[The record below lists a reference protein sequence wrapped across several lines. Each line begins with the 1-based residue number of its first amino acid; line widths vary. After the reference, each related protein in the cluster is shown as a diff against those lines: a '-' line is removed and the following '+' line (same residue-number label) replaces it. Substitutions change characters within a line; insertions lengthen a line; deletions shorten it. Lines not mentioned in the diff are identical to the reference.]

1 MATATTTK
9 AAENG
14 AAATDAAF
22 KAATDA
28 ASEFA
33 RTATE
38 AFAPSVEKVTHQVQD
53 YTDAAF
59 AQAKK
64 SAVAWLDAYDAG
76 LATTIDLHK
85 DLAAVGEVDSV
96 KGVTAQLTDFL
107 FQVGSAYSRA
117 GRELLK

>member
-1 MATATTTK
+1 MAATATK

-28 ASEFA
+28 ANEFA
-33 RTATE
+33 RSATE
-38 AFAPSVEKVTHQVQD
+38 AFAPSVEKATHQIQE
-53 YTDAAF
+53 YTETAF

-76 LATTIDLHK
+76 LATTIDLHR
-85 DLAAVGEVDSV
+85 DLAAVGDVDWV
-96 KGVTAQLTDFL
+96 KDVTAQLTDFL
-107 FQVGSAYSRA
+107 SQVGSAYSRA
-117 GRELLK
+117 ARELLR

>member
-1 MATATTTK
+1 MAATATK

-28 ASEFA
+28 ANEFT

-38 AFAPSVEKVTHQVQD
+38 ALAPSVEKATHQIQE

-76 LATTIDLHK
+76 LATTVHLHK
-85 DLAAVGEVDSV
+85 DLAAVGVDWV
-96 KGVTAQLTDFL
+96 KDVTAQLTDFL
-107 FQVGSAYSRA
+107 SQVGSAYSRA
-117 GRELLK
+117 ARELLK

>member
-1 MATATTTK
+1 MATATW

-22 KAATDA
+22 RSATDA
-28 ASEFA
+28 ANELA

-38 AFAPSVEKVTHQVQD
+38 AFAPSVEKVTHQIQE
-53 YTDAAF
+53 YTATAF
-59 AQAKK
+59 ARAKK

-85 DLAAVGEVDSV
+85 GLAAVGEVEWV
-96 KGVTAQLTDFL
+96 KDFTAQVTDFL
-107 FQVGSAYSRA
+107 SQVGSAYSRA
-117 GRELLK
+117 ARELLK

>member
-1 MATATTTK
+1 MATATTK
-9 AAENG
+9 AAANG
-14 AAATDAAF
+14 AAGTDAAF

-28 ASEFA
+28 ATEFA

-38 AFAPSVEKVTHQVQD
+38 AFAPSVQKATHQIQE

-85 DLAAVGEVDSV
+85 GLAAVGEVEWV
-96 KGVTAQLTDFL
+96 KDFTAQVTDFL
-107 FQVGSAYSRA
+107 SQVGSAYSRA
-117 GRELLK
+117 ARELLK

>member
-1 MATATTTK
+1 MATATTK

-28 ASEFA
+28 ANEFA

-38 AFAPSVEKVTHQVQD
+38 AFAPSVEKATHQIHEF
-53 YTDAAF
+53 TDAAF

-85 DLAAVGEVDSV
+85 DLAAVGDVDWV
-96 KGVTAQLTDFL
+96 KDVTAQVTDFVS
-107 FQVGSAYSRA
+107 QVGSAYSRA
-117 GRELLK
+117 ARELLK

>member
-1 MATATTTK
+1 MATATK
-9 AAENG
+9 AAEN
-14 AAATDAAF
+14 AAAETDAAFRSATDAAN
-22 KAATDA
+22 
-28 ASEFA
+28 EFA

-38 AFAPSVEKVTHQVQD
+38 AFAPSVEKATHQIQK

-85 DLAAVGEVDSV
+85 DLAAVGDVDWV
-96 KGVTAQLTDFL
+96 KDVTARLTDFL
-107 FQVGSAYSRA
+107 SQGGSAYSRA
-117 GRELLK
+117 ARDLLK

>member
-1 MATATTTK
+1 MAATATK

-28 ASEFA
+28 ANEFA

-38 AFAPSVEKVTHQVQD
+38 ALAPSVEKATHQIQE

-85 DLAAVGEVDSV
+85 DLAAVGDVDWV
-96 KGVTAQLTDFL
+96 KDVTARLTDFL
-107 FQVGSAYSRA
+107 SQGGSAYSRA
-117 GRELLK
+117 ARDLLK

>member
-1 MATATTTK
+1 MATATTK

-14 AAATDAAF
+14 AAATDAAV
-22 KAATDA
+22 KAAN
-28 ASEFA
+28 EFA

-38 AFAPSVEKVTHQVQD
+38 AFAPSVEKATHQIQE

-96 KGVTAQLTDFL
+96 KDVTAQLTDFL
-107 FQVGSAYSRA
+107 LQVGSAYTRA
-117 GRELLK
+117 ARELLK